1 MKQCVFFP
9 GLKTAK
15 YASNEYFYEK
25 IIHIQDVVENR
36 FVYQKTGSGYGTSR
50 TSEVLKKPRLLHVED
65 NQQISLLLLLYLKD
79 KYEIESVSTGEE
91 ALSLL
96 SEKTFDLIIVDIQ
109 LGEGINGFETS
120 RKIRSNSRYRD
131 IPIIALTTNEY
142 NNIREDCMHSMINA
156 YIRKPF
162 TKPYLLTAIYKL
174 EKYLS
179 IT

>member
-9 GLKTAK
+9 GLKTEK
-15 YASNEYFYEK
+15 YASNDYFYEK

-36 FVYQKTGSGYGTSR
+36 FVYQKTGSGYGSYK
-50 TSEVLKKPRLLHVED
+50 SHEVQVKPRLLHVED
-65 NQQISLLLLLYLKD
+65 NQQISLLLNLYLKD
-79 KYEIESVSTGEE
+79 KYDIESVSTGEE
-91 ALSLL
+91 ALTLL
-96 SEKTFDLIIVDIQ
+96 NTKTYDLIIVDIQ
-109 LGEGINGFETS
+109 LGDGMSGFETS
-120 RKIRSNSRYRD
+120 REIRSNPRYRD

-142 NNIREDCMHSMINA
+142 NNIREDCMHSMVNA

-162 TKPYLLTAIYKL
+162 TKPYLLTAIYEL

>member
-9 GLKTAK
+9 GLKSEK

-25 IIHIQDVVENR
+25 IIQIQDVAENS
-36 FVYQKTGSGYGTSR
+36 FVYQKTGSGYGT
-50 TSEVLKKPRLLHVED
+50 TNVPGVANKPRLLHIED
-65 NQQISLLLLLYLKD
+65 NQQISLLLHLYLKD
-79 KYEIESVSTGEE
+79 KYEIESASTGEM

-96 SEKTFDLIIVDIQ
+96 SEKKYDVIIVDIQ
-109 LGEGINGFETS
+109 LGDGMNGFETS
-120 RKIRSNSRYRD
+120 KKIRSHERYRNT
-131 IPIIALTTNEY
+131 PIIALTTNEY
-142 NNIREDCMHSMINA
+142 NSIREDCMHSMVNA

-162 TKPYLLTAIYKL
+162 TKPYLLTAIYEL

>member
-9 GLKTAK
+9 GLKTEK

-25 IIHIQDVVENR
+25 IIHIQDVVENK
-36 FVYQKTGSGYGTSR
+36 FVYQKTGSGYGSYKTHG
-50 TSEVLKKPRLLHVED
+50 LPNKPRLLHVED
-65 NQQISLLLLLYLKD
+65 NQQISLLLNLYLKD

-91 ALSLL
+91 ALAQLNRKSY
-96 SEKTFDLIIVDIQ
+96 DLIIVDIQ
-109 LGEGINGFETS
+109 LGDGMNGFETS
-120 RKIRSNSRYRD
+120 REIRSNPRYRD

-142 NNIREDCMHSMINA
+142 NNIREDCMRSMVNA

-162 TKPYLLTAIYKL
+162 TKPYLLTAIYEL

>member
-9 GLKTAK
+9 GLKTEK

-36 FVYQKTGSGYGTSR
+36 FVYHRTGSGYGSSKSHQTQH
-50 TSEVLKKPRLLHVED
+50 KPRLLHVED
-65 NQQISLLLLLYLKD
+65 NQQISLLLNLYLKD
-79 KYEIESVSTGEE
+79 KYEIECVSTGEE
-91 ALSLL
+91 ALTLL
-96 SEKTFDLIIVDIQ
+96 NSKIYDLIIVDIQ
-109 LGEGINGFETS
+109 LGDGMNGFETS
-120 RKIRSNSRYRD
+120 RKIRSNPNYCD

-142 NNIREDCMHSMINA
+142 NNIREDCMQSMVNG
-156 YIRKPF
+156 YIQKPF
-162 TKPYLLTAIYKL
+162 TKPYLLTAIFEF